1 MGALLSFSKTI
12 YPHCC
17 SRPRSINGYLVG
29 CERLF
34 VNEFAKCAMKG
45 SRARN
50 APQGVEIVH
59 TLCASLY
66 MDPMTRDTYVNSP
79 QFSIPTAMV
88 NTVEYHVSLYTM
100 QKKSIMYISTAIQ
113 SFQV

>member
-1 MGALLSFSKTI
+1 
-12 YPHCC
+12 
-17 SRPRSINGYLVG
+17 
-29 CERLF
+29 
-34 VNEFAKCAMKG
+34 MKG

-59 TLCASLY
+59 TLCAGLY

-79 QFSIPTAMV
+79 QFSIPTATV

-100 QKKSIMYISTAIQ
+100 QKKIYISEHLSGFEPKLDLGVIISTPCKL
-113 SFQV
+113 

>member
-17 SRPRSINGYLVG
+17 SRPTSINGYLVG

-34 VNEFAKCAMKG
+34 VNEFAKCAWKG

-59 TLCASLY
+59 TLCAGLY
-66 MDPMTRDTYVNSP
+66 MDPMTRDTYMYVNSP
-79 QFSIPTAMV
+79 QFSIPTATV
-88 NTVEYHVSLYTM
+88 NTVEYHVSLSQYTM
-100 QKKSIMYISTAIQ
+100 KCK
-113 SFQV
+113 

>member
-17 SRPRSINGYLVG
+17 SRPRSGNGYLVG

-34 VNEFAKCAMKG
+34 VNKFAKCALKG

-59 TLCASLY
+59 TLCGGLY
-66 MDPMTRDTYVNSP
+66 MDPRTRDTYVKFTSTQYPNGHGEYNGMLC
-79 QFSIPTAMV
+79 IPL
-88 NTVEYHVSLYTM
+88 YHA
-100 QKKSIMYISTAIQ
+100 K
-113 SFQV
+113 